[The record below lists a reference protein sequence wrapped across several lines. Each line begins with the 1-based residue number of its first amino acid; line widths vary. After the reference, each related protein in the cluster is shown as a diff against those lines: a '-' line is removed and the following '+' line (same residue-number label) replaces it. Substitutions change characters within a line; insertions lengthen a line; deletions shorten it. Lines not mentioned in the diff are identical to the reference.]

1 MRLLEAVLRHR
12 GAEETIVAVCLQR
25 TPALVVALL
34 GILFAGRVVLIV
46 WAWLGLKR
54 LENGKFLVQAS
65 LHWTIVCQV
74 ACSLNHHVLQ
84 MVAHLP
90 AKQFCLQ
97 KADHTN
103 AFKQPPCF
111 PYLSFFQ
118 VLHIS
123 PWSQH
128 IREHDY
134 ASCWRIPWPV
144 AWWLVGVHDAGTW
157 CRRCR
162 PWMAMNG
169 RGQNQMRRLN
179 EKDWTSS
186 PETIY
191 IHIIYIYSALH
202 SYCFFFS
209 GLLHLIV

>member
-1 MRLLEAVLRHR
+1 MESFSAGFFTLNNCLPSSMQSQSSCFANGCPFASTTVLPSE
-12 GAEETIVAVCLQR
+12 GQSY
-25 TPALVVALL
+25 
-34 GILFAGRVVLIV
+34 
-46 WAWLGLKR
+46 KR
-54 LENGKFLVQAS
+54 LQTTS
-65 LHWTIVCQV
+65 L
-74 ACSLNHHVLQ
+74 
-84 MVAHLP
+84 LP
-90 AKQFCLQ
+90 LPFM
-97 KADHTN
+97 
-103 AFKQPPCF
+103 
-111 PYLSFFQ
+111 FQ

-157 CRRCR
+157 CQRCR

-186 PETIY
+186 SEAIY
-191 IHIIYIYSALH
+191 IHIYIYLFIIHYTLH

-209 GLLHLIV
+209 GLLHLIVESSKIPLRVQASGHGA

>member
-1 MRLLEAVLRHR
+1 M
-12 GAEETIVAVCLQR
+12 
-25 TPALVVALL
+25 
-34 GILFAGRVVLIV
+34 LIV

-191 IHIIYIYSALH
+191 IHIIYIYIQCTTFIL
-202 SYCFFFS
+202 FFLLRTS
-209 GLLHLIV
+209 PSDCLILQDPTARSCIRPWGLV